1 MPFGRVPILLVKKT
15 NDHDPL
21 SAVVSLLCLVA
32 FSVGLLGGRA
42 SAEAPLKIS
51 ELVVVEDLVSEAQAK
66 SVELAKHLASRE
78 AYIETKKGS
87 WRRSQEHWPV
97 SHRRLANTPMR
108 RKSKWPAPRSEMRHW
123 HCGKPKSFEDAKL
136 AEKAVTA
143 ALKGEGEGKI
153 EFSWAKLIAREAMM
167 EEINTRNSKLRRVI
181 RRSRKPSVD
190 SLHAS
195 TMAVLSVAM
204 YADAHGHD
212 DDKAQLAE
220 WREISKESVG
230 IMASIAGAIKKK
242 DAAGAK
248 RLYVRAIKTCTD
260 CHEKF
265 RD

>member
-1 MPFGRVPILLVKKT
+1 MIRCRLSCPLLF
-15 NDHDPL
+15 
-21 SAVVSLLCLVA
+21 LVA
-32 FSVGLLGGRA
+32 FSVGLLCGRA

-78 AYIETKKGS
+78 AYVATKKGQLAQVAGTLACVAQAIS
-87 WRRSQEHWPV
+87 EHSDAKKVKVAGPAL
-97 SHRRLANTPMR
+97 RDAALALRN
-108 RKSKWPAPRSEMRHW
+108 
-123 HCGKPKSFEDAKL
+123 PKSFEDAKL
-136 AEKAVTA
+136 AEKAVNA

>member
-1 MPFGRVPILLVKKT
+1 MNHFRLLCF
-15 NDHDPL
+15 
-21 SAVVSLLCLVA
+21 SLLWASLG
-32 FSVGLLGGRA
+32 SVLLCEQGL
-42 SAEAPLKIS
+42 AEAPIKIADIVAVDDLVAEANAKAVQLSKHLVSRKAYVDTKKDDLAQAAGTLACVAQAIS
-51 ELVVVEDLVSEAQAK
+51 EHPGAK
-66 SVELAKHLASRE
+66 DAKVAGPALRDA
-78 AYIETKKGS
+78 ALIL
-87 WRRSQEHWPV
+87 RR
-97 SHRRLANTPMR
+97 
-108 RKSKWPAPRSEMRHW
+108 
-123 HCGKPKSFEDAKL
+123 PKSFEDAKV
-136 AEKAVTA
+136 AEKALNA
-143 ALKGEGEGKI
+143 ALKGQGDGKM

-167 EEINTRNSKLRRVI
+167 EEINSRNSKLRRVI
-181 RRSRKPSVD
+181 RRSRKPNVD

-212 DDKAQLAE
+212 QDKASLAE

-248 RLYVRAIKTCTD
+248 RLYVRALKTCTD

>member
-1 MPFGRVPILLVKKT
+1 MIMTRSHLM
-15 NDHDPL
+15 
-21 SAVVSLLCLVA
+21 SALICMLA
-32 FSVGLLGGRA
+32 FANGLAGNA
-42 SAEAPLKIS
+42 VWAEAPLKIS
-51 ELVVVEDLVSEAQAK
+51 QLVTIEDLQAEAQAK
-66 SVELAKHLASRE
+66 SLELSKHLASRE
-78 AYIETKKGS
+78 AYIETKKEQLAQVAGTLACVAQAIS
-87 WRRSQEHWPV
+87 EHTNAKQIKVAGPAL
-97 SHRRLANTPMR
+97 RDAALALR
-108 RKSKWPAPRSEMRHW
+108 
-123 HCGKPKSFEDAKL
+123 KPKSYEEAKL
-136 AEKAVTA
+136 AEKAVNG
-143 ALKGEGEGKI
+143 ALQGEGEGQV

-212 DDKAQLAE
+212 TDKAQLAE
-220 WREISKESVG
+220 WRAISKDSVG
-230 IMASIAGAIKKK
+230 IMASIAGAIKKQ